1 MPTTIADNAITV
13 EPFDLVSEEVEL
25 GIDGRIGLDGA
36 LDLTMR
42 VRAPRD
48 WIDLAEETEVVLD
61 PLTNDEGWVEVPF
74 RVTGTFEAP
83 HVVPAW
89 DDFGESAVDAAIEA
103 AKKKLKEEG
112 LAGAARLLDRLLDRN
127 H

>member
-1 MPTTIADNAITV
+1 M
-13 EPFDLVSEEVEL
+13 
-25 GIDGRIGLDGA
+25 
-36 LDLTMR
+36 
-42 VRAPRD
+42 
-48 WIDLAEETEVVLD
+48 VLD

-112 LAGAARLLDRLLDRN
+112 LAGAARLLDRN